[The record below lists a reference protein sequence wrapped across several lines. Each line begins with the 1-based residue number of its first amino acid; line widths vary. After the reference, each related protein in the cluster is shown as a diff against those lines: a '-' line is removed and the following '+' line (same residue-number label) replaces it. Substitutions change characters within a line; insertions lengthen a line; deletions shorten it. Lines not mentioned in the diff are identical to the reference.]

1 MEFFRFK
8 IVYIISIIL
17 SLNQYLYAQNIDI
30 EKAKI
35 IFQEYE
41 EICKKD
47 DGSLWGRSLFGPLML
62 VNREN
67 RSLIANTPDI
77 NNDFNQTGNM
87 YQGRIPE
94 EMGIANTTFNWKGT
108 QWTMVMWPLNEN
120 IYLRNQLIFHES
132 FHSLQNKMGMEIPNT
147 ENPHLDLLDGRIYL
161 QLEWLA
167 LLSANNSIDKV
178 DHIKNALIFRNY
190 RRSLF
195 EKSDSTENAL
205 ELLEGIAEYTGIKLS
220 GRDTMETILYLSDM
234 VDEARNRPSFFRT
247 FPYTSGPLY
256 CFLLDEIEPLWRENI
271 LEIKDLGEYLKMAY
285 SISLPADLEK
295 ATQIAALKYDGDKI
309 FREEKII
316 EEKNLAKKQSIINTF
331 IEGPVI
337 IIKPETPNMEFSPLN
352 MMSIDEKGTYYK
364 TFRLVDVWGILEA
377 NEGVFI
383 LNDWSAIHIS
393 AENLVVEDSVVSGMG
408 WTLNLKRGWEISS
421 CSDSSSNFILE
432 DQN

>member
-1 MEFFRFK
+1 MESFRSK
-8 IVYIISIIL
+8 IPYIISIML
-17 SLNQYLYAQNIDI
+17 FLNQYIYAQNIDI

-147 ENPHLDLLDGRIYL
+147 ENPHLDLLDGRVYL

-205 ELLEGIAEYTGIKLS
+205 ELLEGI
-220 GRDTMETILYLSDM
+220 
-234 VDEARNRPSFFRT
+234 
-247 FPYTSGPLY
+247 
-256 CFLLDEIEPLWRENI
+256 
-271 LEIKDLGEYLKMAY
+271 
-285 SISLPADLEK
+285 
-295 ATQIAALKYDGDKI
+295 
-309 FREEKII
+309 
-316 EEKNLAKKQSIINTF
+316 
-331 IEGPVI
+331 
-337 IIKPETPNMEFSPLN
+337 PE
-352 MMSIDEKGTYYK
+352 
-364 TFRLVDVWGILEA
+364 
-377 NEGVFI
+377 
-383 LNDWSAIHIS
+383 
-393 AENLVVEDSVVSGMG
+393 
-408 WTLNLKRGWEISS
+408 
-421 CSDSSSNFILE
+421 
-432 DQN
+432 